1 MGSLFTPVFHISF
14 TPAFCEGTMSD
25 DFDPTPYVRPPQ
37 CDVASGF
44 ALGVALLSAVPKG
57 APENVRKAAKKLR
70 TATVDLRQAWSSSG
84 RSAPMDKRPADIRV
98 DKAWGALYSRLDAYA
113 SLPAGEHKRAKRAA
127 ELLDVIYPDGLQ
139 FLTLPYNAEWAEG
152 EKRLKLIEEDE
163 LAEDIDALA
172 GPEFLAEVRKA
183 HRIYG
188 EAIGV
193 TRPAA
198 EAKRANLVDPLRALG
213 RAITQYA
220 LQVIA
225 MVDDEKPESIALVKR
240 ALRPIDDHR
249 ADAAHRVARAD
260 KEDQPPP
267 AEETAVPEVA

>member
-1 MGSLFTPVFHISF
+1 
-14 TPAFCEGTMSD
+14 MSD

-37 CDVASGF
+37 YDVASGF
-44 ALGVALLSAVPKG
+44 ALGVSLLAGVPKG

-70 TATVDLRQAWSSSG
+70 AATVDLRQAWSSTG
-84 RSAPMDKRPADIRV
+84 RAAPMEKRPADIRV
-98 DKAWGALYSRLDAYA
+98 DKAWGALYGRLDAYA
-113 SLPAGEHKRAKRAA
+113 SLPSGEHKGAKRAA

-139 FLTLPYNAEWAEG
+139 FLTLPYSAEWAEG

-163 LAEDIDALA
+163 LAEDLDALA

-183 HRIYG
+183 HKIYG

-193 TRPAA
+193 TKPAA
-198 EAKRANLVDPLRALG
+198 EVKRANLVDPLRALG

-220 LQVIA
+220 LQVVSLIE
-225 MVDDEKPESIALVKR
+225 DEKPESVEMVKR

-260 KEDQPPP
+260 KEDLPPP
-267 AEETAVPEVA
+267 GAETAVPEVP

>member
-1 MGSLFTPVFHISF
+1 
-14 TPAFCEGTMSD
+14 MSD

-37 CDVASGF
+37 CDVASGV
-44 ALGVALLSAVPKG
+44 ALGVALLTAVPEG

-70 TATVDLRQAWSSSG
+70 AATLDLQQAWSATG
-84 RSAPMDKRPADIRV
+84 RAAPVEKRPADIRV
-98 DKAWGALYSRLDAYA
+98 DKAWEALYSRLDAYA
-113 SLPAGEHKRAKRAA
+113 SLPSGEHKGAKRAA

-152 EKRLKLIEEDE
+152 EKRLRLIEDDE
-163 LAEDIDALA
+163 LSEDIDALA

-183 HRIYG
+183 HTIYG

-193 TRPAA
+193 TKPSG
-198 EAKRANLVDPLRALG
+198 EGKRVNLVDPLRTLG

-225 MVDDEKPESIALVKR
+225 MVDDERPESVEVVRR

-249 ADAAHRVARAD
+249 ADAAHRAARAD
-260 KEDQPPP
+260 KEDLPPP
-267 AEETAVPEVA
+267 TTETTVPDVP